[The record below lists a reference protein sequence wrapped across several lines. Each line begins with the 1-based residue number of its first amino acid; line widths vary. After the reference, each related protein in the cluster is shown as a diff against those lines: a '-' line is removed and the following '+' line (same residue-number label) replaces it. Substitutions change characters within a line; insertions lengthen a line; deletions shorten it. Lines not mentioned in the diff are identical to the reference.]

1 MNEIDKLERL
11 QLFLTD
17 IVAAY
22 KLPAMKV
29 KDKKKQD
36 EFIKTQKPAIK
47 AHIENFLEEWVK

>member
-1 MNEIDKLERL
+1 MNEIDKIERL
-11 QLFLTD
+11 QLFLND

-29 KDKKKQD
+29 KDEEEQNK
-36 EFIKTQKPAIK
+36 FIKLQKPAIK